1 MQKLLL
7 PPTLSWLAVVLLTSS
22 PAYLVAQILPTNTHI
37 KDQASTQMLAVNL
50 SSNNLPDTV
59 AGGRLGLQE
68 AIRLAQQYHPDVAA
82 AKREIAATEA
92 SLRQAGLLR
101 NPELVAM
108 MEDARTENRNTTW
121 QLNQAI
127 ELGGKRRARLS
138 VAESGL
144 NIAKVEFT
152 IMLNEI
158 RATVTTRFNEVLIAQ
173 ERQRLALT
181 SLELTQRAY
190 SAAKNQVTVGKV
202 APLEESKA
210 RVAQSSAQ
218 LELAKSESELMIARQ
233 RLQSVIGNSPH
244 PSTEFVGRFDTLPVV
259 PDSLDVEKQLMQ
271 SPQIIKAKIEVEK
284 RVAMAD
290 VERSK
295 QIPDITLSL
304 GAKRE
309 QLTGRQQPMIGVS
322 IPISLFD
329 RNQGNVQES
338 ISRLDKAKDE
348 LQSTQIRVRNELMQA
363 QQRLRFAV
371 DEAQL
376 SKADVLP
383 NAQNA
388 FDLALKGFEFGK
400 FGFLDVLDAQ
410 RSLLAA
416 KAQYLRSCGD
426 AHLAAADIQ
435 RLLND
440 QAFEFYPATDS
451 F

>member
-7 PPTLSWLAVVLLTSS
+7 PPTLSWLAALLLASLPT
-22 PAYLVAQILPTNTHI
+22 YLVAQTLQTNTHT
-37 KDQASTQMLAVNL
+37 KDQASTPMLAARL
-50 SSNNLPDTV
+50 STV
-59 AGGRLGLQE
+59 KVINTTVGSRLSLQE
-68 AIRLAQQYHPDVAA
+68 AIRLAQQYHPDIAA
-82 AKREIAATEA
+82 AKREITATEA

-108 MEDARTENRNTTW
+108 MEDARSENRSTTW

-144 NIAKVEFT
+144 NIAKIDFT
-152 IMLNEI
+152 MMLNEI

-190 SAAKNQVTVGKV
+190 NAAKKQVTVGKV

-218 LELAKSESELMIARQ
+218 LELAKSETELMIARQ
-233 RLQSVIGNSPH
+233 RLQSVIGNNANQ
-244 PSTEFVGRFDTLPVV
+244 STEFLGHFDTLPLL
-259 PDSLDVEKQLMQ
+259 PDSLDLEKQLTQ

-284 RVAMAD
+284 RAAMAD

-295 QIPDITLSL
+295 QIPDVTVSL

-309 QLTGRQQPMIGVS
+309 QLTGRQQPMVGIA
-322 IPISLFD
+322 IPLSLFD
-329 RNQGNVQES
+329 RNQGNVQET

-363 QQRLRFAV
+363 HQRLRFAI

-376 SKADVLP
+376 SKTDVLP

-388 FDLALKGFEFGK
+388 FELALKGFEFGK
-400 FGFLDVLDAQ
+400 FNFLDVLDAQ

>member
-1 MQKLLL
+1 
-7 PPTLSWLAVVLLTSS
+7 
-22 PAYLVAQILPTNTHI
+22 
-37 KDQASTQMLAVNL
+37 
-50 SSNNLPDTV
+50 
-59 AGGRLGLQE
+59 
-68 AIRLAQQYHPDVAA
+68 
-82 AKREIAATEA
+82 
-92 SLRQAGLLR
+92 
-101 NPELVAM
+101 
-108 MEDARTENRNTTW
+108 
-121 QLNQAI
+121 
-127 ELGGKRRARLS
+127 
-138 VAESGL
+138 
-144 NIAKVEFT
+144 
-152 IMLNEI
+152 
-158 RATVTTRFNEVLIAQ
+158 
-173 ERQRLALT
+173 
-181 SLELTQRAY
+181 
-190 SAAKNQVTVGKV
+190 
-202 APLEESKA
+202 
-210 RVAQSSAQ
+210 
-218 LELAKSESELMIARQ
+218 
-233 RLQSVIGNSPH
+233 
-244 PSTEFVGRFDTLPVV
+244 
-259 PDSLDVEKQLMQ
+259 MQ

-284 RVAMAD
+284 RAALAD

-309 QLTGRQQPMIGVS
+309 QQTGRQQPMIGVS

-329 RNQGNVQES
+329 RNQGNVQET

>member
-7 PPTLSWLAVVLLTSS
+7 PPTLSWFAAVLLSSS
-22 PAYLVAQILPTNTHI
+22 PTYLVAQTIQINTHTEDHAKNQI
-37 KDQASTQMLAVNL
+37 LAVNL
-50 SSNNLPDTV
+50 SSNRFVDTV
-59 AGGRLGLQE
+59 AGSRLSLHE
-68 AIRLAQQYHPDVAA
+68 AIRLAQQYHPDIAA
-82 AKREIAATEA
+82 AKKEIAATEA

-108 MEDARTENRNTTW
+108 MEDARSENRSTTW

-127 ELGGKRRARLS
+127 ELGGKRRARIS
-138 VAESGL
+138 TAESGL
-144 NIAKVEFT
+144 NIAKIDFN

-190 SAAKNQVTVGKV
+190 SAAKKQVTVGKV

-218 LELAKSESELMIARQ
+218 LELAKSESELMMARQ
-233 RLQSVIGNSPH
+233 RLQSILGNH
-244 PSTEFVGRFDTLPVV
+244 VNQTTELIGRFDTLPLL
-259 PDSLDVEKQLMQ
+259 PDGLDLERHLTQ

-295 QIPDITLSL
+295 QIPDVTLSL

-348 LQSTQIRVRNELMQA
+348 LQSTQIHVRNELMQA
-363 QQRLRFAV
+363 HQRLRFAI

-376 SKADVLP
+376 SKSDVVP

-388 FDLALKGFEFGK
+388 FELALKGFEFGK
-400 FGFLDVLDAQ
+400 FNFLDVLDAQ

-440 QAFEFYPATDS
+440 QAFEFYPTTDS

>member
-1 MQKLLL
+1 MQKILL
-7 PPTLSWLAVVLLTSS
+7 PPTLSWLAAVLLTSS
-22 PAYLVAQILPTNTHI
+22 PTYLVAQTVTANTGTN
-37 KDQASTQMLAVNL
+37 DQASTQAFATRLTTAPQQNKDA
-50 SSNNLPDTV
+50 N
-59 AGGRLGLQE
+59 GRLSLQE
-68 AIRLAQQYHPDVAA
+68 AIRLAQQYHPDIAA
-82 AKREIAATEA
+82 AKKEIAATEA

-108 MEDARTENRNTTW
+108 MEDARSENRSTTW

-127 ELGGKRRARLS
+127 ELGGKRRARIS
-138 VAESGL
+138 TAESGL
-144 NIAKVEFT
+144 NIAKIDFN

-190 SAAKNQVTVGKV
+190 SAAKKQVTVGKV

-210 RVAQSSAQ
+210 RVAQSSTQ
-218 LELAKSESELMIARQ
+218 LELAKSESELMMARQ
-233 RLQSVIGNSPH
+233 RLQSILGNH
-244 PSTEFVGRFDTLPVV
+244 VNQTTELIGRFDTLPLL
-259 PDSLDVEKQLMQ
+259 PDSLDLEKQLTQ

-284 RVAMAD
+284 RAAMID

-295 QIPDITLSL
+295 QIPDVTLSL

-348 LQSTQIRVRNELMQA
+348 LQSTQIHVRNELMQA
-363 QQRLRFAV
+363 LQRLRFAI

-376 SKADVLP
+376 SNRDLLP
-383 NAQNA
+383 TAQNA
-388 FDLALKGFEFGK
+388 FELALKGFEFGK
-400 FGFLDVLDAQ
+400 FNFLDVLDAQ

>member
-7 PPTLSWLAVVLLTSS
+7 PPTLSWLAAVLLTSS
-22 PAYLVAQILPTNTHI
+22 PTYLVAQTLQTNTHT
-37 KDQASTQMLAVNL
+37 KDQTSTQILATSPSTDMVLN
-50 SSNNLPDTV
+50 TV
-59 AGGRLGLQE
+59 VSGRLSLPE
-68 AIRLAQQYHPDVAA
+68 AVRLAQRYHPDIAA
-82 AKREIAATEA
+82 AKREISATEA

-108 MEDARTENRNTTW
+108 MEDARSENRSTTW

-138 VAESGL
+138 LAESGL
-144 NIAKVEFT
+144 NIAKIDFT
-152 IMLNEI
+152 MMLNEI

-190 SAAKNQVTVGKV
+190 SAAKKQVTVGKV

-233 RLQSVIGNSPH
+233 RLQSIIGNNAIQ
-244 PSTEFVGRFDTLPVV
+244 TIELQGRFDTLPSI
-259 PDSLDVEKQLMQ
+259 PDSWDLDKQLTQ
-271 SPQIIKAKIEVEK
+271 SPQIIKAKIEVKK
-284 RVAMAD
+284 RAAMAD

-295 QIPDITLSL
+295 QIPDVTLSL

-309 QLTGRQQPMIGVS
+309 QLTGRQQPMVGIA

-329 RNQGNVQES
+329 RNQGNVQET

-363 QQRLRFAV
+363 HQRLRFAI

-376 SKADVLP
+376 SKTDVLP

-400 FGFLDVLDAQ
+400 FNFLDVLDAQ

>member
-7 PPTLSWLAVVLLTSS
+7 PPTLSWLAAVLLTSS
-22 PAYLVAQILPTNTHI
+22 PTYLVAQTLQTSTHT
-37 KDQASTQMLAVNL
+37 KDQTSTQMPVVSL
-50 SSNNLPDTV
+50 SIDKLQSNVEN
-59 AGGRLGLQE
+59 GRLSLPE
-68 AIRLAQQYHPDVAA
+68 AVRLAQQYHPDIAA
-82 AKREIAATEA
+82 AKREISATEA

-108 MEDARTENRNTTW
+108 MEDARSENRSTTW
-121 QLNQAI
+121 QVNQAI
-127 ELGGKRRARLS
+127 ELGGKRQARLS
-138 VAESGL
+138 LAESGL
-144 NIAKVEFT
+144 SNAKIDFT
-152 IMLNEI
+152 MMLNEV

-181 SLELTQRAY
+181 SLELTRRAY
-190 SAAKNQVTVGKV
+190 SAAKKQVTVGKV

-218 LELAKSESELMIARQ
+218 LELAKSESELVIARQ
-233 RLQSVIGNSPH
+233 RLQSIIGNRIN
-244 PSTEFVGRFDTLPVV
+244 PSIELLGRFDILPLL
-259 PDSLDVEKQLMQ
+259 PDSLDVEKQLTQ

-284 RVAMAD
+284 RAAMAD

-295 QIPDITLSL
+295 QIPDVTLSL

-309 QLTGRQQPMIGVS
+309 QLTGRQRPMIGIA

-329 RNQGNVQES
+329 RNQGNVQET

-363 QQRLRFAV
+363 HQRLRFAI

-376 SKADVLP
+376 SKTDVLP

-400 FGFLDVLDAQ
+400 FNFLDVLDAQ

>member
-7 PPTLSWLAVVLLTSS
+7 PTTLSWLAALLLASLPT
-22 PAYLVAQILPTNTHI
+22 YLVAQTLQTNTPT
-37 KDQASTQMLAVNL
+37 KDQASTPMLAARL
-50 SSNNLPDTV
+50 STDKVINTTV
-59 AGGRLGLQE
+59 GSRLSLQE
-68 AIRLAQQYHPDVAA
+68 AIRLAQQYHPDIAA
-82 AKREIAATEA
+82 AKREITATEA

-108 MEDARTENRNTTW
+108 MEDARSENRSTTW
-121 QLNQAI
+121 QINQAI

-144 NIAKVEFT
+144 NIAKIDFT
-152 IMLNEI
+152 MMLNEI
-158 RATVTTRFNEVLIAQ
+158 RATVTTRFNEVLIAE

-190 SAAKNQVTVGKV
+190 NSAKKQVTVGKV

-218 LELAKSESELMIARQ
+218 LELAKSETELMIARQ
-233 RLQSVIGNSPH
+233 RLQSVIGNNANQ
-244 PSTEFVGRFDTLPVV
+244 STELLGRFDTLPLL
-259 PDSLDVEKQLMQ
+259 PDSLDLEKQLTQ

-284 RVAMAD
+284 RAAMAD

-295 QIPDITLSL
+295 QIPDVTVSL

-309 QLTGRQQPMIGVS
+309 QLTGRQQPMVGIA
-322 IPISLFD
+322 IPLSLFD
-329 RNQGNVQES
+329 RNQGNVQET

-363 QQRLRFAV
+363 HQRLRFAI

-376 SKADVLP
+376 SKTDLLP

-388 FDLALKGFEFGK
+388 FELALKGFEFGK
-400 FGFLDVLDAQ
+400 FNFLDVLDAQ

>member
-7 PPTLSWLAVVLLTSS
+7 PPTLSWLAALLLASLPT
-22 PAYLVAQILPTNTHI
+22 YLVAQTLQTNTHT
-37 KDQASTQMLAVNL
+37 KDQASTPMLAARL
-50 SSNNLPDTV
+50 STDKVINTTV
-59 AGGRLGLQE
+59 GSRLSLQE
-68 AIRLAQQYHPDVAA
+68 AIRLAQQYHPDIAA
-82 AKREIAATEA
+82 AKREITATEA

-108 MEDARTENRNTTW
+108 MEDARSENRSTTW

-138 VAESGL
+138 LAESGL
-144 NIAKVEFT
+144 NIAKIDFT
-152 IMLNEI
+152 MMLNEI

-173 ERQRLALT
+173 ERQRLAHT

-190 SAAKNQVTVGKV
+190 NAAKKQVTVGKV

-218 LELAKSESELMIARQ
+218 LELAKSETELMIARQ
-233 RLQSVIGNSPH
+233 RLQSVIGNNANQ
-244 PSTEFVGRFDTLPVV
+244 STELLGRFDTLPLL
-259 PDSLDVEKQLMQ
+259 PDSLDLEKQLTQ

-284 RVAMAD
+284 RAAMAD

-295 QIPDITLSL
+295 QIPDVTVSL

-309 QLTGRQQPMIGVS
+309 QLTGRQQPVVGIA
-322 IPISLFD
+322 IPLSLFD
-329 RNQGNVQES
+329 RNQGNVQET

-363 QQRLRFAV
+363 HQRLRFAI

-376 SKADVLP
+376 SKTDVLP

-388 FDLALKGFEFGK
+388 FELALKGFEFGK
-400 FGFLDVLDAQ
+400 FNFLDVLDAQ

>member
-7 PPTLSWLAVVLLTSS
+7 PPTLSWLAALLLASLPT
-22 PAYLVAQILPTNTHI
+22 YLVAQTLQTNTHT
-37 KDQASTQMLAVNL
+37 KDQASTPMLAARL
-50 SSNNLPDTV
+50 STDKVINTTV
-59 AGGRLGLQE
+59 GSRLSLQE
-68 AIRLAQQYHPDVAA
+68 AIRLAQQYHPDIAA
-82 AKREIAATEA
+82 AKREITATEA

-108 MEDARTENRNTTW
+108 MEDARSENRSTTW

-144 NIAKVEFT
+144 NIAKIDFT
-152 IMLNEI
+152 MMLNEI

-190 SAAKNQVTVGKV
+190 NAAKKQVTVGKV

-218 LELAKSESELMIARQ
+218 LELAKSETELMIARQ
-233 RLQSVIGNSPH
+233 RLQSVIGNNANQ
-244 PSTEFVGRFDTLPVV
+244 STEFLGHFDTLPLL
-259 PDSLDVEKQLMQ
+259 PDSLDLEKQLTQ

-284 RVAMAD
+284 RAAMAD

-295 QIPDITLSL
+295 QIPDVTVSL

-309 QLTGRQQPMIGVS
+309 QLTGRQQPMVGIA
-322 IPISLFD
+322 IPLSLFD
-329 RNQGNVQES
+329 RNQGNVQET

-363 QQRLRFAV
+363 HQRLRFAI

-376 SKADVLP
+376 SKTDVLP

-388 FDLALKGFEFGK
+388 FELALKGFEFGK
-400 FGFLDVLDAQ
+400 FNFLDVLDAQ